1 MPARRGLGLV
11 FLVVAM
17 GLVVGSVV
25 GELLGRIA
33 GGWLQ
38 DLLTVGPTIG
48 LTPPATLDLKLFA
61 LTLGVAFK
69 INVVGVLGILVAAVT
84 LRRL

>member
-11 FLVVAM
+11 FLVVAA
-17 GLVVGSVV
+17 GLVVGSLV
-25 GELLGRIA
+25 GELLGLIA
-33 GGWLQ
+33 SGWLH
-38 DLLTVGPTIG
+38 DLLTAGPSVGV
-48 LTPPATLDLKLFA
+48 TPPATLDLKLFA

-69 INVVGVLGILVAAVT
+69 INVVGVLGILLAAVA